1 MPINSR
7 IDPRLMNDGAA
18 GNQWE
23 PPMMTGPI
31 SYPSPWTPPSPMPPQ
46 GRPPMPPQ
54 SNRPPW
60 AGSPGGRF
68 GEMPR
73 PDGPPGSPFQPS
85 PLQTGGLDPMPRPI
99 PGPMPPSPMPTNPDW
114 YYPTGG
120 AGEEFR
126 PTGGHFDNQVPVGG
140 FPTQTS
146 PQLRPVYGEPG
157 YDPIA
162 EGEYLRSQPAFTGPT
177 PMGGDNM
184 PQNNPVSSPMDPAR
198 KALIESQ
205 LANWTTSNSNV
216 GGMGRGQ
223 GQGLATA
230 PGQNR
235 GLLPAQ
241 AQANR
246 QAPMPRPEEIGQALQ
261 QHYGSKGGNASPPPA
276 QFSGQSPTAGGKGGQ
291 QAPPSGG
298 KGGNQGSQD
307 YTPLR
312 SRNGYRGG

>member
-23 PPMMTGPI
+23 PPMTTGPI

-126 PTGGHFDNQVPVGG
+126 PTGGGMSMPVPPPTPTIQPSPYQPSPTGGAGEEFRPTGGHFDNQVPVGG

-146 PQLRPVYGEPG
+146 PH
-157 YDPIA
+157 
-162 EGEYLRSQPAFTGPT
+162 
-177 PMGGDNM
+177 
-184 PQNNPVSSPMDPAR
+184 
-198 KALIESQ
+198 
-205 LANWTTSNSNV
+205 
-216 GGMGRGQ
+216 
-223 GQGLATA
+223 
-230 PGQNR
+230 
-235 GLLPAQ
+235 
-241 AQANR
+241 R